1 MKISKFE
8 TSIPLNEDEFMTK
21 LATLQKYNY
30 DLISEIFYYNIY
42 PQVKKNPS
50 VVAKMEFLKFKFNY

>member
-21 LATLQKYNY
+21 LATLQKYNN
-30 DLISEIFYYNIY
+30 DLMSEIFYYNIY
-42 PQVKKNPS
+42 LQVTKNPS
-50 VVAKMEFLKFKFNY
+50 VVAKMAFVKI

>member
-1 MKISKFE
+1 MKISKIE

-21 LATLQKYNY
+21 LVTLQKYNN
-30 DLISEIFYYNIY
+30 DLMSEIFYYNIY

-50 VVAKMEFLKFKFNY
+50 VVAKMAFVKI

>member
-42 PQVKKNPS
+42 AQVKKKPS
-50 VVAKMEFLKFKFNY
+50 VVAKMEFVKI